1 MDGKSALSTEW
12 TPFMFTGLA
21 PIWTSP
27 DVTLDEPAPLTD
39 TLERIG
45 ATEIAGLLR
54 RRIAT
59 HDIPPGSRLRE
70 WEVAGQFGVSR
81 LAAREAL
88 DILVHLDFVDRQPN
102 RGIVVKRRELSEILQ
117 LFEIREVNEGLCAR
131 LAARGVSAAS
141 WQDLVEL
148 FDAPMAAI
156 VEHKDLHAYVA
167 NYEELRAR
175 LIEAAASAPLANLL
189 RWLYDLTDIFVRRVL
204 LASDRTHYGLRDH
217 GAVLAALRAGD
228 AAEAERLRRLTIAN
242 IRSAVE
248 RYSAFVL

>member
-1 MDGKSALSTEW
+1 MYAFYVLRIGANLNNS
-12 TPFMFTGLA
+12 G
-21 PIWTSP
+21 
-27 DVTLDEPAPLTD
+27 VTVDDPAPLTD

-45 ATEIAGLLR
+45 AAEVARLLR
-54 RRIAT
+54 RRIAA
-59 HDIPPGSRLRE
+59 HDIHPGSRLRE

-102 RGIVVKRRELSEILQ
+102 RGIVVKRRELPEILG

-131 LAARGVSAAS
+131 LAARGVPEAF

-156 VEHKDLHAYVA
+156 VERKDLHAYVA
-167 NYEELRAR
+167 NYEELRTR
-175 LIEAAASAPLANLL
+175 LIEAAASPALADLL
-189 RWLYDLTDIFVRRVL
+189 HRLYDLTDIFVRRIL

-217 GAVLAALRAGD
+217 RAVLAALRAGD
-228 AAEAERLRRLTIAN
+228 AEEAERLRRQTIVN
-242 IRSAVE
+242 IRSSVE

>member
-1 MDGKSALSTEW
+1 
-12 TPFMFTGLA
+12 MFGLYVHRIGA
-21 PIWTSP
+21 NLGP
-27 DVTLDEPAPLTD
+27 DVTVDDPAAD
-39 TLERIG
+39 TLERMG
-45 ATEIAGLLR
+45 AAEVARLLR

-102 RGIVVKRRELSEILQ
+102 RGIVVKRRQLSEILQ

-131 LAARGVSAAS
+131 LAVGGVSRSS

-156 VEHKDLHAYVA
+156 VERNDLHAYVA
-167 NYEELRAR
+167 NYEELRTR
-175 LIEAAASAPLANLL
+175 LIEAAASQTLANLL
-189 RWLYDLTDIFVRRVL
+189 RWLYDMTDIFVRRIL
-204 LASDRTHYGLRDH
+204 LASDRTQYGLRDH
-217 GAVLAALRAGD
+217 RALLAALRAGD
-228 AAEAERLRRLTIAN
+228 AAEAERLRRQTIAN
-242 IRSAVE
+242 IRLAVE
-248 RYSAFVL
+248 RYSAFIL

>member
-1 MDGKSALSTEW
+1 MNAFYVHRIGANFDGR
-12 TPFMFTGLA
+12 
-21 PIWTSP
+21 

-45 ATEIAGLLR
+45 AAEVAGLLR

-102 RGIVVKRRELSEILQ
+102 RGIVVKRRELSEILG

-131 LAARGVSAAS
+131 LATRGVSAAS

-175 LIEAAASAPLANLL
+175 LIEAAASPALADLL
-189 RWLYDLTDIFVRRVL
+189 HRLYDLTDIFVRRIL

-217 GAVLAALRAGD
+217 RAVLAALRAGD
-228 AAEAERLRRLTIAN
+228 AVEAERLRRQTIAN
-242 IRSAVE
+242 IRSSVE

>member
-1 MDGKSALSTEW
+1 
-12 TPFMFTGLA
+12 MFGLYVRKIGA
-21 PIWTSP
+21 NLR
-27 DVTLDEPAPLTD
+27 DVTVDDPAAD
-39 TLERIG
+39 TLERMG
-45 ATEIAGLLR
+45 AAEVARLLR

-59 HDIPPGSRLRE
+59 QDVPPGSRLRE

-131 LAARGVSAAS
+131 LAVGGVSRSS

-156 VEHKDLHAYVA
+156 VERKDLHAYVA
-167 NYEELRAR
+167 NYEELRTR
-175 LIEAAASAPLANLL
+175 LIEAAASQTLANLL
-189 RWLYDLTDIFVRRVL
+189 RWLYDMTDIFVRRIL
-204 LASDRTHYGLRDH
+204 LASDRTQYGLRDH
-217 GAVLAALRAGD
+217 RALLAALRAGD
-228 AAEAERLRRLTIAN
+228 AAEAERLRRQTIAN
-242 IRSAVE
+242 IRLAVE
-248 RYSAFVL
+248 RYSAFIL

>member
-1 MDGKSALSTEW
+1 MLTTE
-12 TPFMFTGLA
+12 
-21 PIWTSP
+21 
-27 DVTLDEPAPLTD
+27 VTD

-45 ATEIAGLLR
+45 AADVARQLR

-59 HDIPPGSRLRE
+59 HDILPGSRLRE
-70 WEVAGQFGVSR
+70 WDVATQFGVSR
-81 LAAREAL
+81 LGAREAL

-102 RGIVVKRRELSEILQ
+102 RGVVVKRRELPEVLR

-131 LAARGVSAAS
+131 LAAGGVPPEC

-148 FDAPMAAI
+148 FDGPMAEI
-156 VEHKDLHAYVA
+156 VERKDLHAYVA
-167 NYEELRAR
+167 NFEKLRGR
-175 LIEAAASAPLANLL
+175 LIDAAGSPALANLL
-189 RWLYDLTDIFVRRVL
+189 SWLYDLTDIFVRRIL

-217 GAVLAALRAGD
+217 RAVVAALRAGD

-248 RYSAFVL
+248 QYSAFVL

>member
-1 MDGKSALSTEW
+1 VDDPVQVA
-12 TPFMFTGLA
+12 
-21 PIWTSP
+21 
-27 DVTLDEPAPLTD
+27 D
-39 TLERIG
+39 TLERLG
-45 ATEIAGLLR
+45 AAEVARLLR

-59 HDIPPGSRLRE
+59 QDVPPGSRLRE

-102 RGIVVKRRELSEILQ
+102 RGVVVKRRELSEILQ
-117 LFEIREVNEGLCAR
+117 LFEIREVNEGLCTR

-175 LIEAAASAPLANLL
+175 LIEAAASPALADLL
-189 RWLYDLTDIFVRRVL
+189 QRLYDLTDIFVRRIL

-217 GAVLAALRAGD
+217 RAVLAALRAGD
-228 AAEAERLRRLTIAN
+228 AVEAERLRRQTIAN
-242 IRSAVE
+242 IRSSVE